1 MPLRVSRFRMSLC
14 LMVAAA
20 MPLAPA
26 HAQDDDTARETKRTR
41 IYAGPQFWAKTPGA
55 KQLGV
60 SPFID
65 LSRASDG
72 EDFAFEAPD
81 DSFGFDLIDSDNLA
95 IGPAVNVIRR
105 RKSSDVGG
113 LLPPVGLSV
122 EVGGFA
128 QAWIIPALRVRA
140 EARKGLSGHGGWV
153 GDVGVDY
160 VARRGDDWLFSIGPR
175 VSLGDSKYSRAYFG
189 VAPADA
195 GPSGLPAFDP
205 KGGVQSVGLTAGYLR
220 QLSRHWG
227 IAAFARYDRLV
238 GDAAAS
244 PVTRAYGSR
253 SQPAFGLALSYTFAG
268 RR

>member
-1 MPLRVSRFRMSLC
+1 MPLRVSRFRMSLY
-14 LMVAAA
+14 LAVAAA
-20 MPLAPA
+20 MPLTPA
-26 HAQDDDTARETKRTR
+26 HAQDGDADQASKRTR

-60 SPFID
+60 SPFLD
-65 LSRASDG
+65 LSRASEG

-81 DSFGFDLIDSDNLA
+81 DSFGFDLIDDDGFA
-95 IGPAVNVIRR
+95 IGPAVSNIRK
-105 RKSSDVGG
+105 RKSGDVGG
-113 LLPPVGLSV
+113 ALPSVGFTV

-128 QAWIIPALRVRA
+128 QAWITPALRVRV

-153 GDVGVDY
+153 GDVGADY

-175 VSLGDSKYSRAYFG
+175 VSLGDGKYSRAYFG
-189 VAPADA
+189 VSPADA
-195 GPSGLPAFDP
+195 VPSGLPAFDP

-227 IAAFARYDRLV
+227 VAAFARYDRLV
-238 GDAAAS
+238 GDAASS

-253 SQPAFGLALSYTFAG
+253 GQPAFGLALSYTFGG

>member
-1 MPLRVSRFRMSLC
+1 MPLRVPRFRMPLC
-14 LMVAAA
+14 LAVAAA
-20 MPLAPA
+20 LPIAPA
-26 HAQDDDTARETKRTR
+26 HAQDDDTAKEAKRTR

-55 KQLGV
+55 KQMGV

-81 DSFGFDLIDSDNLA
+81 DSFGFDLIDSDDFA
-95 IGPAVNVIRR
+95 IGPAANTIRK

-113 LLPPVGLSV
+113 ALPAVGFTI
-122 EVGGFA
+122 EAGAFA
-128 QAWIIPALRVRA
+128 QAWITPALRVRA
-140 EARKGLSGHGGWV
+140 EVRKGLSGHAGWV
-153 GDVGVDY
+153 GDVGADY

-175 VSLGDSKYSRAYFG
+175 VSLGDAKYSRAYFG
-189 VAPADA
+189 VSPADA
-195 GPSGLPAFDP
+195 VPSGLPAFDP

-227 IAAFARYDRLV
+227 VAAFARYDRLV
-238 GDAAAS
+238 GDAASS

-253 SQPAFGLALSYTFAG
+253 GQPAFGIALSYTFGG